1 MKYHAPFGST
11 DADAPYVDRNT
22 AAAIRGSVP
31 PAAAIEDPQR
41 EIVDVISQSGF
52 APADLLQLAK
62 AIQSQKMNFAEATGT
77 ANAIV
82 VTLNPAPSSYS
93 DIVGMPLIVLASLAP
108 TGPATLRVAGLSVVG
123 IVRRGGGAL
132 AGGEWSDGDLVAF
145 SYDGEFF
152 QLLDALPAEQTLVHV
167 GTDTGSANAIVASV
181 VPAVS
186 EYKQGSV
193 YSIKVANAVTG
204 ASTANFGAGVKS
216 IARANGAPTRANDLV
231 AGQDALLVYDGAK
244 FQIANFSP
252 ANIPARNTQQ
262 FTASGSFT
270 VPADVYRVKARVW
283 GGGGGAGGSFGANG
297 AGSGGGGAG
306 YAEGIVEVTPG
317 QVIAVTVGSG
327 GAGGASTPT
336 DGQNGGS
343 SSFGGLISAT
353 GGGRGYAGNNA
364 LQTSQAGVGG
374 TGSGPFSVSGASAG
388 IGFLVGTTPAAG
400 IGGSAGMGS
409 GSPTISIGGVGAP
422 GLFPGGGGNGGSA
435 GSYAG
440 APGANGLV
448 VIEY

>member
-1 MKYHAPFGST
+1 MKYHAPFGSS
-11 DADAPYVDRNT
+11 DANAPYVDRNT

-41 EIVDVISQSGF
+41 EIVDVISKSGF
-52 APADLLQLAK
+52 TPGNLLQLAK

-82 VTLNPAPSSYS
+82 VGLNPAPSSYS
-93 DIVGMPLIVLASLAP
+93 DIIGMPLIVQTTSAP
-108 TGPATLRVAGLSVVG
+108 TGAATLRVAGLSAIG
-123 IVRRGGGAL
+123 IVRPGGGAL
-132 AGGEWSDGDLVAF
+132 AGGEWVGGDLVTFA
-145 SYDGEFF
+145 YDGEFF
-152 QLLDALPAEQTLVHV
+152 QALGSMPAEQTLVHV
-167 GTDTGSANAIVASV
+167 GTDTGSANSIVASV

-193 YSIKVANAVTG
+193 FSIKIANTVTG
-204 ASTANFGAGVKS
+204 ASTANFGAGAKS
-216 IARANGAPTRANDLV
+216 VTRANGAPSRSNDLV

-270 VPADVYRVKARVW
+270 VPDDVYRVKARVW
-283 GGGGGAGGSFGANG
+283 GGGGGAGGSLGASG

-306 YAEGIVEVTPG
+306 YAEGIIEVTPG

-327 GAGGASTPT
+327 GAGGAATPT
-336 DGQNGGS
+336 NGQDGGS
-343 SSFGGLISAT
+343 SSFGGFISAT

-374 TGSGPFSVSGASAG
+374 AGSGPFSVSGVSAG
-388 IGFLVGTTPAAG
+388 IAFLVGANPAGG

-409 GSPTISIGGVGAP
+409 GSPTISIGGVGAS

-435 GSYAG
+435 GTYAG